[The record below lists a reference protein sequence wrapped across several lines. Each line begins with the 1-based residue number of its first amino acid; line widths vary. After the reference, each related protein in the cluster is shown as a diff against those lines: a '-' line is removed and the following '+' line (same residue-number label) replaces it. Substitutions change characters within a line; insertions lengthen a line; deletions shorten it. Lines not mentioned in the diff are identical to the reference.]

1 MKSLGILPARFASS
15 RWPGKLL
22 QDLAGK
28 SILQRTWEQAQ
39 KAALLEEVLI
49 ATDDERL
56 YDHALQFGAR
66 VLRTATTHRSGTDRC
81 AEAMEQLNE
90 QPAVVLNIQADEPFL
105 DPAYIDQ
112 VLAMLEAGAEIA
124 TVAHLIRQEAELHD
138 PAAVKVVF
146 DRAGHALYF
155 SRSPVPH
162 LRDVPVGEWLQ
173 HHRFY
178 RHIGLYGFR
187 ANVLRRITRFLPG
200 RLEDCEKLEQL
211 RWMEGGLSIQV
222 GLVAG
227 TSLGMDTPADL
238 ERAKQWLASGSSTS
252 I

>member
-1 MKSLGILPARFASS
+1 MKSLGIIPARFASS

-39 KAALLEEVLI
+39 KAGLLEEVLV
-49 ATDDERL
+49 ATDDERVRE
-56 YDHALQFGAR
+56 HAVQFGAR
-66 VLRTATTHRSGTDRC
+66 VVRTAPTHRSGTDRC
-81 AEAMEQLNE
+81 AEAMEQLDV
-90 QPAVVLNIQADEPFL
+90 QPDAVLNIQADEPFL
-105 DPAYIDQ
+105 EPGYIDQ
-112 VLAMLEAGAEIA
+112 VLGMLKAGAEIA
-124 TVAHLIRQEAELHD
+124 TVAHPIAEEEELHA
-138 PAAVKVVF
+138 PSAVKVVL
-146 DRAGHALYF
+146 DRAGQALYF

-162 LRDVPVGEWLQ
+162 LRDVPSGEWLQ

-178 RHIGLYGFR
+178 RHIGLYGFQ
-187 ANVLRRITRFLPG
+187 ASVLRRITRFLPG
-200 RLEDCEKLEQL
+200 QLESCEKLEQL

-222 GLVAG
+222 GLVKG
-227 TSLGMDTPADL
+227 MSLGMDTPADL